1 MKSLL
6 LLRQVEVQN
15 ANAIN
20 GLTYGFPAISHFL
33 GFTHALSRKL
43 EAAHGLT
50 LGGCAVI
57 CHQHQLQAYQPGGRG
72 DYVFALTRNPL
83 TKEGNTAPFNEEG
96 RLHMTVSL
104 LIECDFDA
112 DELPDLGETDVP
124 ASLPQRV
131 EQLSQWL
138 HQQVP
143 CLRLAGGTITDIQQI
158 RWFEQH
164 QESDAASKQLR
175 QLMMRLLPGFA
186 LIGRHEL
193 LLTHHQNSLLESPDR
208 TLLDSW
214 LDFAALHYS
223 CNSNTAHEAAET
235 VASDKVASAEVAK
248 VEWQRKE
255 RPAPGYLVPMMVGY
269 QAISDLHAP
278 GEVSHTRDPRYPFCF
293 VESAYSIGQW
303 LSPHRVGSLQQ
314 ILWHYRQ
321 QDGLYLCHNGYASV
335 AVSDIDYSEENF

>member
-20 GLTYGFPAISHFL
+20 GLTYGFPGISHFL
-33 GFTHALSRKL
+33 GFTHALSRRL
-43 EAAHGLT
+43 EGAHGLT

-72 DYVFALTRNPL
+72 DWVFSLSRNPL

-96 RLHMTVSL
+96 RVHMTVSL

-112 DELPDLGETDVP
+112 DALPDVGTAEAP
-124 ASLPQRV
+124 SSLQQRT
-131 EQLSQWL
+131 EQLRQWL

-143 CLRLAGGTITDIQQI
+143 CLRLAGGTISDIQQI
-158 RWFEQH
+158 HWFELH
-164 QESDAASKQLR
+164 QDAQAASKLLR

-186 LIGRHEL
+186 LIGRHDL
-193 LLTHHQNSLLESPDR
+193 LLKHHQQRLQETPDS

-214 LDFAALHYS
+214 LDFASLRFAGTQTS
-223 CNSNTAHEAAET
+223 QNEDVGEGMSAKEAT
-235 VASDKVASAEVAK
+235 KI
-248 VEWQRKE
+248 EWQRLG

-269 QAISDLHAP
+269 QAISELYAP
-278 GEVSHTRDPRYPFCF
+278 GAVSHTRDPRYPFCF

-303 LSPHRVGSLQQ
+303 LSPHRVESLEQ
-314 ILWHYRQ
+314 ILWRYRQ

-335 AVSDIDYSEENF
+335 VTTDIDYSEENY

>member
-33 GFTHALSRKL
+33 GFTHALSRRL
-43 EAAHGLT
+43 EVAHGLT

-72 DYVFALTRNPL
+72 DWVFSLSRNPL

-96 RLHMTVSL
+96 RVHMTVSL

-112 DELPDLGETDVP
+112 DDLPDVGSVDEPT
-124 ASLPQRV
+124 SLQQRT
-131 EQLSQWL
+131 EQLRQWL

-143 CLRLAGGTITDIQQI
+143 CLRLAGGTISDIQQI
-158 RWFEQH
+158 HWFELH
-164 QESDAASKQLR
+164 QDTQAASKQLR
-175 QLMMRLLPGFA
+175 QLMMRMLPGFA
-186 LIGRHEL
+186 LIGRHDL
-193 LLTHHQNSLLESPDR
+193 LLNHHQQRLQETPDS

-214 LDFAALHYS
+214 LDFASLRYASTQTSLHEDVGEEMS
-223 CNSNTAHEAAET
+223 AKEAT
-235 VASDKVASAEVAK
+235 KI
-248 VEWQRKE
+248 EWQRLA

-269 QAISDLHAP
+269 QAISELYAP
-278 GEVSHTRDPRYPFCF
+278 GTVSHTRDPLYPFCF

-303 LSPHRVGSLQQ
+303 LSPHRVESLEQ
-314 ILWHYRQ
+314 ILWRYRQ
-321 QDGLYLCHNGYASV
+321 QDGLDLCHNGYASV
-335 AVSDIDYSEENF
+335 VTTDIDYSEENY

>member
-43 EAAHGLT
+43 DAAHGLT

-104 LIECDFDA
+104 LIECEFDA
-112 DELPDLGETDVP
+112 DDLPFASGDLTQD
-124 ASLPQRV
+124 AARLTA
-131 EQLSQWL
+131 WL
-138 HQQVP
+138 QQQIP
-143 CLRLAGGTITDIQQI
+143 CLRLAGGTITSVQQI
-158 RWFEQH
+158 RWFERH
-164 QESDAASKQLR
+164 QETGAASKQLR

-186 LIGRHEL
+186 LISRHEL
-193 LLTHHQNSLLESPDR
+193 LLKHHQDRLQVAPDS

-214 LDFAALHYS
+214 LDFASLRYEGAP
-223 CNSNTAHEAAET
+223 TQQDEAAEAGMPEKEAT
-235 VASDKVASAEVAK
+235 KT
-248 VEWQRKE
+248 EWQRLA
-255 RPAPGYLVPMMVGY
+255 RPGAGYLVPLMVGY
-269 QAISDLHAP
+269 QAISDLHEP
-278 GEVSHTRDPRYPFCF
+278 GVVTHSRDPRYPFCF

-314 ILWHYRQ
+314 IIWNYRQ